1 MSKNRT
7 TPVFILLLATCCV
20 FAQKERNAPV
30 GQVSLSKKEKEIIRL
45 VGENHAAS
53 VALLERSV
61 NINSGTFNIAGVKA
75 NGDLLMPEFK
85 KIGFDTRWIDMPAE
99 MKRAGHL
106 FAERKG
112 TKGKRLL
119 LIGHLD
125 TVFEPDSPFQSWTLM
140 DSVAAGPGANDMKGG
155 NLVLLFALKALHDAR
170 ALDDSQ
176 IIVALH
182 GDEENG
188 GEPESISRRDIIE
201 AAKRS
206 DLALAFEGATSF
218 NHATVARRGS
228 SGWVLRTGGRRG
240 HSSAIFTPSAGS
252 GAIYEAARILNSFH
266 EELPEQYLTFN
277 PGIIAGGATAEVR
290 SGIGTSSGK
299 SNIIAD
305 TAIVHGDLRFISEEQ
320 KNKTREKMK
329 AIVARHLPQT
339 DAQITFEDGI
349 PSMPPT
355 PGNYELL
362 SVLDKAS
369 RDMGLGEVK
378 PWDPGK
384 RGAGDI
390 AYVAPYLSGLDGL
403 GVMGQGAH
411 GLEELIDLRTF
422 KDLTARAAILI
433 YRLTR

>member
-1 MSKNRT
+1 M
-7 TPVFILLLATCCV
+7 VLVVLACTATIAQP
-20 FAQKERNAPV
+20 AQKSKDGRRPAATT
-30 GQVSLSKKEKEIIRL
+30 LTKKELEIIRR
-45 VGENHAAS
+45 VEANHPS
-53 VALLERSV
+53 SLRILEQSV
-61 NINSGTFNIAGVKA
+61 NINSGTFNTAGVKA
-75 NGDLLMPEFK
+75 NGDLLAPEFRN
-85 KIGFDTRWIDMPAE
+85 IGFETRWIDMPAE

-125 TVFEPDSPFQSWTLM
+125 TVFEPESPLQKWVNM
-140 DSVAAGPGANDMKGG
+140 DSIATGPGVNDMKGG
-155 NLVLLFALKALHDAR
+155 NILMLYALKALHEAGVLNDTR
-170 ALDDSQ
+170 

-188 GEPESISRRDIIE
+188 GDPETISRRDIME

-206 DLALAFEGATSF
+206 DLALAFEGATGF
-218 NHATVARRGS
+218 GYGTVARRGS
-228 SGWVLRTGGRRG
+228 SGWTLKTSGKRG
-240 HSSAIFTPSAGS
+240 HSSTVFSPSAGS

-266 EELPEQYLTFN
+266 QELQEEYLTFN
-277 PGIIAGGATAEVR
+277 PGMIVGGSTAETHN
-290 SGIGTSSGK
+290 GEGTASGK
-299 SNIIAD
+299 SNIIAE
-305 TAIVHGDLRFISEEQ
+305 TTIVKGDLRFISEEQ
-320 KNKTREKMK
+320 KMKAREKMS
-329 AIVARHLPQT
+329 AIVARHLPLT

-362 SVLDKAS
+362 GVLDDVS

-390 AYVAPYLSGLDGL
+390 SYVAPYISGLDGL
-403 GVMGQGAH
+403 GVMGEGAH
-411 GLEELIDLRTF
+411 GLKEQMDLRTF
-422 KDLTARAAILI
+422 KDLTARVAVMI